1 MWGRARGSRPGSR
14 ALLLRRHTSPGSPA
28 APSTAPPPSD
38 AEHSLPLHSPP
49 TAAPVGLGSGHT
61 HPQGC
66 SDRWTKVRPHS
77 EALPL
82 RLPSPLSGLRPR
94 GRPQKPNS
102 LTKLLIL
109 AAGPLTGH
117 CRPQQDIQVGGE
129 IAIRARVS
137 TEFPLSQGAHCSS
150 KVFRTEW
157 RQLSRL
163 SRATRPQGV
172 A

>member
-1 MWGRARGSRPGSR
+1 MGAGKGVPSGFQ
-14 ALLLRRHTSPGSPA
+14 SPA
-28 APSTAPPPSD
+28 AETTYKPRKPRSPLHGPPPSD